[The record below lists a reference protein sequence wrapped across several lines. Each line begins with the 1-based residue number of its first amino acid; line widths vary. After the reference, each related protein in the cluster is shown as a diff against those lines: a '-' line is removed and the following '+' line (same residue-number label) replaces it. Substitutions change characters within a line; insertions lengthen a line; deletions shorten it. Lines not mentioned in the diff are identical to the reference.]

1 MYSKS
6 LNSDQTTSRLI
17 TYNDYRAKYNLAFLE
32 KSYQTIKFY
41 NGGGGGGGGGSNN
54 YQWTLRGLKIMGT
67 RGKIVDVP
75 NSPFVPIISCY
86 RCGNFTNIWCKGIPK
101 QTEDQFYTSTKNF
114 GD

>member
-41 NGGGGGGGGGSNN
+41 NGGGGGGGGGGSND
-54 YQWTLRGLKIMGT
+54 YQWRLKGT
-67 RGKIVDVP
+67 E
-75 NSPFVPIISCY
+75 NH
-86 RCGNFTNIWCKGIPK
+86 
-101 QTEDQFYTSTKNF
+101 
-114 GD
+114 GDSG